1 MQVELEAHNH
11 KVDSELSVHGTEF
24 FHVGCGCVSQ
34 RRETETDKYLLR
46 CACGLEISFE
56 KHGVASSTIID
67 VTIDEQPRELP
78 KDSYFST
85 PEASV
90 RIVARASA

>member
-1 MQVELEAHNH
+1 MQVQLEAYNP
-11 KVDSELSVHGTEF
+11 KVDSELSVHGTEL
-24 FHVGCGCVSQ
+24 FHVGCGSVSQ
-34 RRETETDKYLLR
+34 RRQMEADKHLLS

-67 VTIDEQPRELP
+67 VTIDEQSRELP
-78 KDSYFST
+78 RDSYFSI

-90 RIVARASA
+90 LIVSRAAA